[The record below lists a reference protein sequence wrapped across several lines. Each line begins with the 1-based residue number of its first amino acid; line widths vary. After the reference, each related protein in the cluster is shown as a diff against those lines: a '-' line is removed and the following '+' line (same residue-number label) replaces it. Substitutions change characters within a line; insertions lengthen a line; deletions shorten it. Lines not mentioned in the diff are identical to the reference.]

1 MNFLKRLFGG
11 SARGDDRMTSIYVM
25 SYRCKEPIEG
35 KVDFFNELSKDDDG
49 KGYYVRKVLHTSGRD
64 RCFAEVEVQL
74 WFDSK
79 KQISDHEVSGG
90 RWLTAD
96 EYAEELAI
104 FNAPPEEDEE
114 ADEADDE
121 ELNEEAADSEEKVT
135 VSASEKTEPVPE
147 DDNTEEKTGDN
158 SDVKDS

>member
-1 MNFLKRLFGG
+1 MNFLKKLFGG
-11 SARGDDRMTSIYVM
+11 TARGDDRLTSIYVM
-25 SYRCKEPIEG
+25 SYRCKEPLEG
-35 KVDFFNELSKDDDG
+35 KVDLFNELSKDDDG

-64 RCFAEVEVQL
+64 RCFSEVEVQL

-96 EYAEELAI
+96 EYDEELAI

-114 ADEADDE
+114 PDDE
-121 ELNEEAADSEEKVT
+121 SGEDTGEKDEEITT
-135 VSASEKTEPVPE
+135 VDAESATV
-147 DDNTEEKTGDN
+147 DDD
-158 SDVKDS
+158 DVKES